1 VIILELNKQY
11 TTFEKDSNEVKF
23 MIHRVSQRLAEI
35 ESFMWNLLNSDE
47 DIPKDEKLW
56 MKTKLAGK
64 DGEFIS
70 NFREMSKS
78 MEEDCASELEEMG
91 IEVPK
96 DFEPERNKLGQS
108 SRSEAFN
115 NEEYE
120 LIEDE
125 KEKCM
130 FRRRKKEEYL

>member
-1 VIILELNKQY
+1 MQ
-11 TTFEKDSNEVKF
+11 
-23 MIHRVSQRLAEI
+23 I

-130 FRRRKKEEYL
+130 FRRRKKEEYLVLNLKLSFTCLFLLSVYFYLLIRLYCYV